1 MHHTYNQKGV
11 HVEIDAMLCDHVQVA
26 DNKLFTSGGGIMRAW
41 VSAQPPHVIMVG
53 VAAVVRVPYTATNQA
68 HTLTI
73 TLVDEDGNGVSPFVP
88 EGMPDP
94 GPIRGEVSFN
104 LGRPPGLSAGE
115 AQPYCLAA
123 NFNIG
128 LDKLGGYTFEL
139 AIDGTK
145 VKDLNLRVA
154 AASPV
159 MGLIQPG
166 GPLAS

>member
-1 MHHTYNQKGV
+1 M
-11 HVEIDAMLCDHVQVA
+11 EIDAMLCDHVQA
-26 DNKLFTSGGGIMRAW
+26 AENKLFVSGGGVMRSW
-41 VSAQPPHVIMVG
+41 VSPQPPHVIMVG
-53 VAAVVRVPYTATNQA
+53 VAAVVRVPYIATNQA

-73 TLVDEDGNGVSPFVP
+73 TLIDEDGNGVSPFVP

-94 GPIRGEVSFN
+94 GPIRGELSFN
-104 LGRPPGLSAGE
+104 LGRPPGLSPGE

-128 LDKLGGYTFEL
+128 LRQLGGYTFEL
-139 AIDGTK
+139 AIDGSK
-145 VKDLNLRVA
+145 VKELSLRVA
-154 AASPV
+154 AAPPT